1 MFIKK
6 IFLKDIA
13 KVNSDKAPMFREKKI
28 NWPSEALAN
37 VGTGFAVGE
46 CQRSL
51 FYKILGQEYTEPGSL
66 RLKKICESG
75 LMYEE
80 QSIKEYKEH
89 GMFIAEQVKIEF
101 KIPNAINDI
110 TMSGKMDALIID
122 DGIFKGIEIK
132 TIDTY
137 KADGIFGEDKLALP
151 AANNLMQAM
160 MYKYHLN
167 NAKVT
172 DNQIKVDEV
181 YLKYINR
188 ANGAEMYFL
197 IDIDSEGYAIITPIS
212 ETGAVGQTIK
222 LQDVKSFEVLAK
234 QNGNATSEDAR
245 LAELRINI
253 NDIFKKYDSVYNY
266 VEARSLP
273 PKDYELIYDKNRIEL
288 EHKVGRLSKIKYN
301 KALKGESLG
310 DKKCTYCNYRSKC
323 LKDSGVS
330 KIDLGLS
337 IR

>member
-13 KVNSDKAPMFREKKI
+13 KVNSDKSPMFREKKI

-37 VGTGFAVGE
+37 VSNGFAVGE

-51 FYKILGQEYTEPGSL
+51 FYKILGQDYTEPGSL

-89 GMFIAEQVKIEF
+89 GMFIAEQLKIEF

-122 DGIFKGIEIK
+122 DGIFKGVEIK

-137 KADGIFGEDKLALP
+137 KADSIFGEGKLALP
-151 AANNLMQAM
+151 APNNLMQAM
-160 MYKYHLN
+160 MYKYYLN
-167 NAKVT
+167 NALVT
-172 DNQIKVDEV
+172 DSKVKVDEV

-197 IDIDSEGYAIITPIS
+197 VDIDNDGYAIITPIS
-212 ETGAVGQTIK
+212 ETAIIGQTIK
-222 LQDVKSFEVLAK
+222 LKDVKSFDELARC
-234 QNGNATSEDAR
+234 NSNASTDEAR

-266 VEARSLP
+266 IEARSLP
-273 PKDYELIYDKNRIEL
+273 PKDYELVYSKNRIEL

-301 KALKGESLG
+301 KAIKGEAYG

-330 KIDLGLS
+330 KLEL
-337 IR
+337 